1 MGKLVKLTQEEYGTL
16 LSKSLV
22 LHTLIDNGT
31 VTPEALQVAVDS
43 LVKKTPTE

>member
-1 MGKLVKLTQEEYGTL
+1 MDNLVKLTQQEYGLL

-22 LHTLIDNGT
+22 LHALIDNGT

-43 LVKKTPTE
+43 LEKKTPVE